1 MQCARVWL
9 FSTYELGFGRNSIGD
24 DGAKANSEAVKVNTV
39 LTELNL
45 WSNSIDSNLLN
56 DIQELIDANQNRKQ
70 NPSSPT
76 NPTPSDS
83 NPTESISIDEF
94 IKNLGTEL

>member
-39 LTELNL
+39 LTTLYL
-45 WSNSIDSNLLN
+45 YDNSIDNYLL
-56 DIQELIDANQNRKQ
+56 DYFRKRVDANENRKQ
-70 NPSSPT
+70 NPSSPK

-83 NPTESISIDEF
+83 NPTESISIDEL